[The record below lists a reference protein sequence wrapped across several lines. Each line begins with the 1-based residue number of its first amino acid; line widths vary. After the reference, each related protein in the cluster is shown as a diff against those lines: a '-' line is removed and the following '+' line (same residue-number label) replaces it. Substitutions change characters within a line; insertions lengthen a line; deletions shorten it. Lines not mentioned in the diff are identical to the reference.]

1 MNAPATI
8 HAIKAI
14 ERPDDLSLDRTLD
27 IAILVLP
34 GFSHL
39 ALHAYLEPF
48 RIANVLT
55 KASLFR
61 WQIAGLDNKPVY
73 GANNIAISVEVTT
86 GALSASNAHL
96 NQLVIIAGEQVEHQ
110 HTPQLQA
117 FLRRVARQGIFIS
130 ALGTATWLLA
140 ETGLLADTSCT
151 IHWSRL
157 AAFSEVFRKPRI
169 LETLFVKDGQYS
181 TCAGELAAFDL
192 AVDLIASHAG
202 ATVAQQVCRH
212 AIVDGQRS
220 GSNRQTAPSGL
231 SYANVSQKLVVA
243 VQTMEANLDNPLSM
257 HAVAH
262 RAGVSRRQLERL
274 FVTHVGV
281 SPAKHY
287 LKVRLDH
294 AKRLIE
300 GTRMPLIDIAIAC
313 GFVSSSHF
321 SKCFKVIHGTTPQQC
336 RLEVPAWVGPGL
348 G

>member
-8 HAIKAI
+8 SAI
-14 ERPDDLSLDRTLD
+14 EPTEQPNDLPLDHSLK
-27 IAILVLP
+27 IAVLVLS

-39 ALHAYLEPF
+39 TLHAYLEPLQ
-48 RIANVLT
+48 IANVLS
-55 KASLFR
+55 KAPLFR
-61 WQIAGLDNKPVY
+61 WQVVGLDKKPVY
-73 GANNIAISVEVTT
+73 GANGIAISVDVATEE
-86 GALSASNAHL
+86 LSAYNPHL
-96 NQLVIIAGEQVEHQ
+96 NQLVIVAGEQIGQ
-110 HTPQLQA
+110 QFTPQLHT
-117 FLRRVARQGIFIS
+117 FLRRMARRGILIS

-140 ETGLLADTSCT
+140 ETGLLTDIPCT

-157 AAFSEVFRKPRI
+157 AAFSEVFRKPRVR
-169 LETLFVKDGQYS
+169 ETLFVKDGQYS

-192 AVDLIASHAG
+192 AIDLIASQAG
-202 ATVAQQVCRH
+202 ATVAQDVCRY

-231 SYANVSQKLVVA
+231 SYANVSEKLVIA

-257 HAVAH
+257 DVVAK
-262 RAGVSRRQLERL
+262 RSGVSRRQLERL
-274 FVTHVGV
+274 FVTHVSL

-287 LKVRLDH
+287 LKIRLDH

-313 GFVSSSHF
+313 GFISASHF
-321 SKCFKVIHGTTPQQC
+321 SKCFKSIHGKTPQQC

>member
-14 ERPDDLSLDRTLD
+14 ERPDDLSLDQPLN
-27 IAILVLP
+27 IAVLVLP

-48 RIANVLT
+48 RMANVLT

-61 WQIAGLDNKPVY
+61 WQIAGLDNKPVR
-73 GANNIAISVEVTT
+73 GANNIAISIDVTPD
-86 GALSASNAHL
+86 ALSASDAHL
-96 NQLVIIAGEQVEHQ
+96 DQLVIIAGEQVEQ
-110 HTPQLQA
+110 LHTPQLHA
-117 FLRRVARQGIFIS
+117 FLRRIARRGIFIS

-140 ETGLLADTSCT
+140 ETGLLADTPCT

-169 LETLFVKDGQYS
+169 LETLFVKNGQYS

-220 GSNRQTAPSGL
+220 GSNRQTAPLGL
-231 SYANVSQKLVVA
+231 SYSNISEKLVLA
-243 VQTMEANLDNPLSM
+243 VQTMEANLDSPFSM
-257 HAVAH
+257 DAVAH
-262 RAGVSRRQLERL
+262 RAG
-274 FVTHVGV
+274 
-281 SPAKHY
+281 
-287 LKVRLDH
+287 
-294 AKRLIE
+294 
-300 GTRMPLIDIAIAC
+300 
-313 GFVSSSHF
+313 
-321 SKCFKVIHGTTPQQC
+321 
-336 RLEVPAWVGPGL
+336 
-348 G
+348 